1 MSTISKYTELAK
13 ENDLSEHDT
22 SAAFNIIMDGKS
34 ELDDLILFLETLNNN
49 RINQNHVLGA
59 VNIMRQKMISVDI
72 PLESIDTCGTG
83 GDGKFSLNISTA
95 VAFVLSALG
104 IPVAK
109 HGNRSI
115 TSNCGSADVLKALGI
130 NIDMNTDKISECIEK
145 TGICFMFAPN
155 HHPAMKHV
163 AEARQI
169 LGKKGV
175 KTIFNMLGPLLNPG
189 NVKKQIIGVFS
200 SEIQKIYKEVFN
212 KSSDREAFIVFGAD
226 GMDEISTEGN
236 NKIAH
241 KDNFFDFDPFELEIK
256 RPNIIE
262 LTGENPEFN
271 ASRIIDIFSG
281 KKDSF
286 YDIVSINAALGLVLN
301 QNLEL
306 NNKNISICLSDIGT
320 VMNDGTALDKIKQL
334 KIFTNKK

>member
-1 MSTISKYTELAK
+1 MSTIGKYTELAK

-49 RINQNHVLGA
+49 GINQNHVLGA

-115 TSNCGSADVLKALGI
+115 TSNCGSADVLRALGI
-130 NIDMNTDKISECIEK
+130 NIDMHTDKISECIEK

-163 AEARQI
+163 AQARQI
-169 LGKKGV
+169 LGKKGI

-212 KSSDREAFIVFGAD
+212 KSSDREAFIVYGAD

-236 NKIAH
+236 NKITH

-256 RPNIIE
+256 RPNVIE
-262 LTGENPEFN
+262 LTGENPDFN

-286 YDIVSINAALGLVLN
+286 YDIVSINAALGLVLDR
-301 QNLEL
+301 NLEL
-306 NNKNISICLSDIGT
+306 NNKNISICLNDIGT

-334 KIFTNKK
+334 

>member
-49 RINQNHVLGA
+49 GINQNHVLGA

-115 TSNCGSADVLKALGI
+115 TSNCGSADVLRALGI
-130 NIDMNTDKISECIEK
+130 NIDMHTDKISECIEK

-212 KSSDREAFIVFGAD
+212 KSSDREAFIVYGAD

-256 RPNIIE
+256 RPNVIE

-286 YDIVSINAALGLVLN
+286 YDIVSINAALGLVLDR
-301 QNLEL
+301 NLEF
-306 NNKNISICLSDIGT
+306 NNKNISICLNDIGT
-320 VMNDGTALDKIKQL
+320 VMNDGTALDKIEQL
-334 KIFTNKK
+334 KMFTNK

>member
-49 RINQNHVLGA
+49 GINQNHVLGA

-115 TSNCGSADVLKALGI
+115 
-130 NIDMNTDKISECIEK
+130 
-145 TGICFMFAPN
+145 
-155 HHPAMKHV
+155 
-163 AEARQI
+163 
-169 LGKKGV
+169 
-175 KTIFNMLGPLLNPG
+175 
-189 NVKKQIIGVFS
+189 
-200 SEIQKIYKEVFN
+200 
-212 KSSDREAFIVFGAD
+212 
-226 GMDEISTEGN
+226 
-236 NKIAH
+236 
-241 KDNFFDFDPFELEIK
+241 
-256 RPNIIE
+256 
-262 LTGENPEFN
+262 
-271 ASRIIDIFSG
+271 
-281 KKDSF
+281 
-286 YDIVSINAALGLVLN
+286 
-301 QNLEL
+301 
-306 NNKNISICLSDIGT
+306 LSLIH
-320 VMNDGTALDKIKQL
+320 I
-334 KIFTNKK
+334 

>member
-22 SAAFNIIMDGKS
+22 SVAFNIIMDGKS

-49 RINQNHVLGA
+49 GINQNHVLGA

-115 TSNCGSADVLKALGI
+115 TSNCGSADVLRALGI
-130 NIDMNTDKISECIEK
+130 NIDMHTDKISECIEK

-212 KSSDREAFIVFGAD
+212 KSSDREAFIVYGAD
-226 GMDEISTEGN
+226 GMDEISTEGS

-281 KKDSF
+281 KRDSF
-286 YDIVSINAALGLVLN
+286 YDIVSINAALGLVLDR
-301 QNLEL
+301 NLEL
-306 NNKNISICLSDIGT
+306 NNKNISICLNDIGT
-320 VMNDGTALDKIKQL
+320 VMNDGTALDKIEQL
-334 KIFTNKK
+334 KMFTNK

>member
-49 RINQNHVLGA
+49 GINQNHVLGA

-115 TSNCGSADVLKALGI
+115 TSNCGSADVLRALGI
-130 NIDMNTDKISECIEK
+130 NIDMHTDKISECIEK

-169 LGKKGV
+169 LGKKGI

-256 RPNIIE
+256 RPNVIE

-286 YDIVSINAALGLVLN
+286 YDIVSINAALGLVLDR
-301 QNLEL
+301 NLEL
-306 NNKNISICLSDIGT
+306 NNKNISICLNDIGT
-320 VMNDGTALDKIKQL
+320 VMNDGTALDKIEQL
-334 KIFTNKK
+334 KMFTNK

>member
-1 MSTISKYTELAK
+1 MSTISKYTELAI

-49 RINQNHVLGA
+49 GINQNHVLGA

-115 TSNCGSADVLKALGI
+115 TSNCGSADVLRALGI
-130 NIDMNTDKISECIEK
+130 NIDMHTDKISECIEK

-236 NKIAH
+236 NMIAH

-256 RPNIIE
+256 RPNVIE
-262 LTGENPEFN
+262 LTGENPEYN

-286 YDIVSINAALGLVLN
+286 YDIVSINAALGLVLDRS
-301 QNLEL
+301 LEI
-306 NNKNISICLSDIGT
+306 NNKNISICLNDIGT
-320 VMNDGTALDKIKQL
+320 VMNNGTALDKIEQL
-334 KIFTNKK
+334 KMFTNK

>member
-49 RINQNHVLGA
+49 GINQNHVLGA

-115 TSNCGSADVLKALGI
+115 TSNCGSADVLRALGI
-130 NIDMNTDKISECIEK
+130 NIDMHTDKISECIEK

-256 RPNIIE
+256 RPNVIE

-286 YDIVSINAALGLVLN
+286 YDIVSINAALGLVLDR
-301 QNLEL
+301 NLEL
-306 NNKNISICLSDIGT
+306 NNKNISICLNDIGT
-320 VMNDGTALDKIKQL
+320 VMNDGTALDKIEQL
-334 KIFTNKK
+334 KMFTNK

>member
-49 RINQNHVLGA
+49 GINQNHVLGA

-115 TSNCGSADVLKALGI
+115 TSNCGSADVLRALGI
-130 NIDMNTDKISECIEK
+130 NIDMHTDKISECIEK

-256 RPNIIE
+256 RPNVIE

-286 YDIVSINAALGLVLN
+286 YDIVSINAALGLVLDR
-301 QNLEL
+301 NLEL
-306 NNKNISICLSDIGT
+306 NNKNISICLNDVGT
-320 VMNDGTALDKIKQL
+320 AMNDGTALDKIEQL
-334 KIFTNKK
+334 KMFTNK

>member
-49 RINQNHVLGA
+49 GINQNHVLGA

-115 TSNCGSADVLKALGI
+115 TSNCGSADVLRALGI
-130 NIDMNTDKISECIEK
+130 NIDMHTDKISECIEK

-212 KSSDREAFIVFGAD
+212 KSSDREAFIVYGAD

-286 YDIVSINAALGLVLN
+286 YDIVSINAALGLVLDR
-301 QNLEL
+301 NLEL
-306 NNKNISICLSDIGT
+306 NNKNISICLNDIGT
-320 VMNDGTALDKIKQL
+320 VMNNGTALDKIEQL
-334 KIFTNKK
+334 KMFTNK

>member
-49 RINQNHVLGA
+49 GINQNHVLGA

-115 TSNCGSADVLKALGI
+115 TSNCGSADVLRALGI
-130 NIDMNTDKISECIEK
+130 NIDMHTDKISECIEK

-212 KSSDREAFIVFGAD
+212 KSSDREAFIVYGAD

-256 RPNIIE
+256 RPNVIE

-286 YDIVSINAALGLVLN
+286 YDIVSINAALGLVLDR
-301 QNLEL
+301 NLEL
-306 NNKNISICLSDIGT
+306 NNKNISICLNDVGT
-320 VMNDGTALDKIKQL
+320 AMNDGTALDKIEQL
-334 KIFTNKK
+334 KKFTNKE

>member
-49 RINQNHVLGA
+49 GINQNHVLGA

-115 TSNCGSADVLKALGI
+115 TSNCGSADVLRALGI
-130 NIDMNTDKISECIEK
+130 NIDMHTDKISECIEK

-212 KSSDREAFIVFGAD
+212 KSSDREAFIVYGAD

-286 YDIVSINAALGLVLN
+286 YDIVSINAALGLVLDR
-301 QNLEL
+301 NLEL
-306 NNKNISICLSDIGT
+306 NNKNISICLNDIGT
-320 VMNDGTALDKIKQL
+320 VMNDGTALDKIEQL
-334 KIFTNKK
+334 KKFTNK

>member
-49 RINQNHVLGA
+49 GINQNHVLGA

-115 TSNCGSADVLKALGI
+115 TSNCGSADVLRALGI
-130 NIDMNTDKISECIEK
+130 NIDMHTDKISECIEK

-212 KSSDREAFIVFGAD
+212 KSSDREAFIVYGAD

-256 RPNIIE
+256 RPNVIE
-262 LTGENPEFN
+262 LTGENPDFN

-301 QNLEL
+301 RNLEL
-306 NNKNISICLSDIGT
+306 NNKNISICLNDIGT

-334 KIFTNKK
+334 EIFTNK

>member
-49 RINQNHVLGA
+49 GINQNHVLGA

-115 TSNCGSADVLKALGI
+115 TSNCGSADVLRALGI
-130 NIDMNTDKISECIEK
+130 NIDMHTDKISECIEK

-212 KSSDREAFIVFGAD
+212 KSSDREAFIVYGAD

-241 KDNFFDFDPFELEIK
+241 KDNFFDFDPIELEIK

-281 KKDSF
+281 KRDSF
-286 YDIVSINAALGLVLN
+286 YDIVSINAALGLVLDR
-301 QNLEL
+301 NLEL
-306 NNKNISICLSDIGT
+306 NNRNISICLNDIGT
-320 VMNDGTALDKIKQL
+320 VMNDGTALDKIEQL
-334 KIFTNKK
+334 KMFTNK

>member
-1 MSTISKYTELAK
+1 MSTINKYTELAK

-49 RINQNHVLGA
+49 GINQNHVLGA
-59 VNIMRQKMISVDI
+59 VNIMRQKMIAVDI

-109 HGNRSI
+109 HGNKSI
-115 TSNCGSADVLKALGI
+115 TSNCGSADVLRALGI
-130 NIDMNTDKISECIEK
+130 NIDMQTDKISECIGK

-256 RPNIIE
+256 RPNVIE
-262 LTGENPEFN
+262 LTGENPDFN

-286 YDIVSINAALGLVLN
+286 YDIVSINAALGLVLDR
-301 QNLEL
+301 NLEL
-306 NNKNISICLSDIGT
+306 NNKNISICLNDIGT

-334 KIFTNKK
+334 KIFTNK

>member
-49 RINQNHVLGA
+49 GINQNHVLGA
-59 VNIMRQKMISVDI
+59 VNIMKQKMISVDI
-72 PLESIDTCGTG
+72 PLDSIDTCGTG

-115 TSNCGSADVLKALGI
+115 TSNCGSADVLRALGI
-130 NIDMNTDKISECIEK
+130 NIDMHTDKISECVEK

-212 KSSDREAFIVFGAD
+212 KSSDREAFIVYGAD

-241 KDNFFDFDPFELEIK
+241 KDNFFDFDPFELGIK

-271 ASRIIDIFSG
+271 ASRIIEIFSG
-281 KKDSF
+281 KRDSF
-286 YDIVSINAALGLVLN
+286 YDIVSINAALGLVLDR
-301 QNLEL
+301 NLEL
-306 NNKNISICLSDIGT
+306 NNKNISKCLDDIGK
-320 VMNDGTALDKIKQL
+320 VMNDGTALDKIEQL
-334 KIFTNKK
+334 KMFTNK

>member
-13 ENDLSEHDT
+13 ENDLSENDT
-22 SAAFNIIMDGKS
+22 SSAFNIIMDGKS

-49 RINQNHVLGA
+49 GINQNHVLGA
-59 VNIMRQKMISVDI
+59 VNIMRQKMIAVDI

-83 GDGKFSLNISTA
+83 GDGKFTLNVSTA

-130 NIDMNTDKISECIEK
+130 NIDMQTDKISECIEK

-212 KSSDREAFIVFGAD
+212 KSSDREAFIVYGAD

-286 YDIVSINAALGLVLN
+286 YDIVSINAALGLVLDR
-301 QNLEL
+301 NLEF
-306 NNKNISICLSDIGT
+306 NNKNISICLNDIGT
-320 VMNDGTALDKIKQL
+320 VMNDGTALDKIEQL
-334 KIFTNKK
+334 KMFTNK

>member
-49 RINQNHVLGA
+49 GINQNHVLGA

-115 TSNCGSADVLKALGI
+115 TSNCGSADVLRALGI
-130 NIDMNTDKISECIEK
+130 NIDMHTDKISECIEK

-169 LGKKGV
+169 LGKKGI

-212 KSSDREAFIVFGAD
+212 KSSDREAFIVYGAD

-236 NKIAH
+236 NKIAY

-256 RPNIIE
+256 RPNVIE
-262 LTGENPEFN
+262 LTGENPKFN
-271 ASRIIDIFSG
+271 ASRIIDILSG

-286 YDIVSINAALGLVLN
+286 YDIVSINAALGLVLDR
-301 QNLEL
+301 NLEL
-306 NNKNISICLSDIGT
+306 NNKNISICLNDIGT
-320 VMNDGTALDKIKQL
+320 VMNDGTALDKIEQL
-334 KIFTNKK
+334 KMFTNK

>member
-1 MSTISKYTELAK
+1 MSTITKYTELAK
-13 ENDLSEHDT
+13 ENDLSEQDT

-49 RINQNHVLGA
+49 GINQNHVLGA
-59 VNIMRQKMISVDI
+59 VNIMRQKMIAVDI

-83 GDGKFSLNISTA
+83 GDGKFTLNVSTA

-130 NIDMNTDKISECIEK
+130 NIDMQTDKISECIEK

-212 KSSDREAFIVFGAD
+212 KSSDREAFIVYGAD
-226 GMDEISTEGN
+226 GMDEISTEGS

-256 RPNIIE
+256 RPNVIE

-286 YDIVSINAALGLVLN
+286 YDIVSINAALGLVLDR
-301 QNLEL
+301 NLEL
-306 NNKNISICLSDIGT
+306 NNKNISICLNDICK
-320 VMNDGTALDKIKQL
+320 VMNDGTALDKIEQL
-334 KIFTNKK
+334 KMFTNK

>member
-49 RINQNHVLGA
+49 GINQNHVLGA

-115 TSNCGSADVLKALGI
+115 TSNCGSADVLRALGI
-130 NIDMNTDKISECIEK
+130 NIDMHTDKISECIEK

-212 KSSDREAFIVFGAD
+212 KSSDREAFIVYGAD

-256 RPNIIE
+256 RPNVIE

-286 YDIVSINAALGLVLN
+286 YDIVSINAALGLVLDR
-301 QNLEL
+301 NLEL
-306 NNKNISICLSDIGT
+306 NNKNISICLNDVGT

-334 KIFTNKK
+334 KIFTNK

>member
-49 RINQNHVLGA
+49 GINQNHVLGA

-115 TSNCGSADVLKALGI
+115 TSNCGSADVLRALGI
-130 NIDMNTDKISECIEK
+130 NIDMHTDKISECIEK

-212 KSSDREAFIVFGAD
+212 KSSDREAFIVYGAD

-286 YDIVSINAALGLVLN
+286 YDIVSINAALGLVLDR
-301 QNLEL
+301 NLEL
-306 NNKNISICLSDIGT
+306 NNKNISICLNDIGT
-320 VMNDGTALDKIKQL
+320 VMNDGTALDKIEQL
-334 KIFTNKK
+334 KMFTNK

>member
-49 RINQNHVLGA
+49 GINQNHVLGA
-59 VNIMRQKMISVDI
+59 VNIMRQKMVSVDI

-115 TSNCGSADVLKALGI
+115 TSNCGSADVLRALGI
-130 NIDMNTDKISECIEK
+130 NIDMHTDKISECIEK

-212 KSSDREAFIVFGAD
+212 KSSDREAFIVYGAD

-281 KKDSF
+281 KRDSF
-286 YDIVSINAALGLVLN
+286 YDIVSINAALGLVLDR
-301 QNLEL
+301 NLEL
-306 NNKNISICLSDIGT
+306 NNKNISICLNDIGT
-320 VMNDGTALDKIKQL
+320 VMNNGTALDKIEQL
-334 KIFTNKK
+334 KMFTNK

>member
-1 MSTISKYTELAK
+1 MSTITKYTELAK
-13 ENDLSEHDT
+13 KNDLSEHDT

-49 RINQNHVLGA
+49 GINQNHVLGA

-115 TSNCGSADVLKALGI
+115 TSNCGSADVLRALGI
-130 NIDMNTDKISECIEK
+130 NIDMHTDKISECIEK

-169 LGKKGV
+169 LGKKGI

-212 KSSDREAFIVFGAD
+212 KSSDREAFIVYGAD

-241 KDNFFDFDPFELEIK
+241 KDNFFDFDPIELEIK

-286 YDIVSINAALGLVLN
+286 YDIVSINAALGLVLDRS
-301 QNLEL
+301 LEI
-306 NNKNISICLSDIGT
+306 NNKNISICLNDIGT
-320 VMNDGTALDKIKQL
+320 VMNDGTALDKIEQL
-334 KIFTNKK
+334 KMFTNK

>member
-1 MSTISKYTELAK
+1 MSTITKYTELVK
-13 ENDLSEHDT
+13 ENGLNEQGT

-49 RINQNHVLGA
+49 VINQNHVLGA

-115 TSNCGSADVLKALGI
+115 TSNCGSADVLRALGI
-130 NIDMNTDKISECIEK
+130 NIDMHTDKISECIEK

-256 RPNIIE
+256 RPNVIE

-286 YDIVSINAALGLVLN
+286 YDIVSINAALGLVLDR
-301 QNLEL
+301 NLEL
-306 NNKNISICLSDIGT
+306 DNKNISICLNDIGT
-320 VMNDGTALDKIKQL
+320 VMNDGTALDKIQQL
-334 KIFTNKK
+334 KMFTNK

>member
-1 MSTISKYTELAK
+1 MSTISKYTKLAK
-13 ENDLSEHDT
+13 ENVLSEHDT

-49 RINQNHVLGA
+49 GINQNHVLGA
-59 VNIMRQKMISVDI
+59 VNIMRQKMIAVDI

-115 TSNCGSADVLKALGI
+115 TSNCGSADVLRALGI
-130 NIDMNTDKISECIEK
+130 NIDMHTDKISECIEK

-212 KSSDREAFIVFGAD
+212 KSSDREAFIVYGAD

-286 YDIVSINAALGLVLN
+286 YDIVSINAALGLVLDR
-301 QNLEL
+301 NLEL
-306 NNKNISICLSDIGT
+306 NNKNISICLNDIGT
-320 VMNDGTALDKIKQL
+320 VMNNGTALDKIEQL
-334 KIFTNKK
+334 KMFTNK

>member
-49 RINQNHVLGA
+49 GINQNHVLGA

-115 TSNCGSADVLKALGI
+115 TSNCGSADVLRALGI
-130 NIDMNTDKISECIEK
+130 NIDMHTDKISECIEK

-256 RPNIIE
+256 RPNVIE

-286 YDIVSINAALGLVLN
+286 YDIVSINAALGLVLDR
-301 QNLEL
+301 NLEL
-306 NNKNISICLSDIGT
+306 NNKNISICLNDIGT
-320 VMNDGTALDKIKQL
+320 VMNDGTALDKIEQL
-334 KIFTNKK
+334 KMFTNKE

>member
-49 RINQNHVLGA
+49 GINQNHVLGA

-115 TSNCGSADVLKALGI
+115 TSNCGSADVLRALGI
-130 NIDMNTDKISECIEK
+130 NIDMHTDKLSECIEK

-212 KSSDREAFIVFGAD
+212 KSSDREAFIVYGAD

-256 RPNIIE
+256 RPNVIE

-286 YDIVSINAALGLVLN
+286 YDIVSINAALGIVLN

-306 NNKNISICLSDIGT
+306 NYKNISICLSDIGT
-320 VMNDGTALDKIKQL
+320 VMNDGTALDKIEQL
-334 KIFTNKK
+334 KMFTNKE

>member
-49 RINQNHVLGA
+49 GINQNHVLGA

-115 TSNCGSADVLKALGI
+115 TSNCGSADVLRALGI
-130 NIDMNTDKISECIEK
+130 NIDMHTDKISECIEK

-212 KSSDREAFIVFGAD
+212 KSSDREAFIVYGAD
-226 GMDEISTEGN
+226 GMDEISTEGS

-286 YDIVSINAALGLVLN
+286 YDIVSINAALGLVLDR
-301 QNLEL
+301 NLEL
-306 NNKNISICLSDIGT
+306 NNKNISICLNDIGT
-320 VMNDGTALDKIKQL
+320 VMNDGTALDKIEQL
-334 KIFTNKK
+334 KMFTNK

>member
-49 RINQNHVLGA
+49 GINQNHVLGA

-115 TSNCGSADVLKALGI
+115 TSNCGSADVLRALGI
-130 NIDMNTDKISECIEK
+130 NIDMHTDKISECIEK

-212 KSSDREAFIVFGAD
+212 KSSDREAFIVYGAD

-256 RPNIIE
+256 RPNVIE

-301 QNLEL
+301 RNLEL

-320 VMNDGTALDKIKQL
+320 VMNDGTALDKIEQL
-334 KIFTNKK
+334 KKFTNKE

>member
-49 RINQNHVLGA
+49 GINQNHVLGA

-115 TSNCGSADVLKALGI
+115 TSNCGSADVLRALGI
-130 NIDMNTDKISECIEK
+130 NIDMHTDKISECIEK

-212 KSSDREAFIVFGAD
+212 KSSDREAFIVYGAD

-256 RPNIIE
+256 RPNVIE

-286 YDIVSINAALGLVLN
+286 YDIVSINAALGLVLDR
-301 QNLEL
+301 NLEL
-306 NNKNISICLSDIGT
+306 NNKNISICLNDIGT
-320 VMNDGTALDKIKQL
+320 VMNDGTALDKIEQL
-334 KIFTNKK
+334 NMFTNK

>member
-1 MSTISKYTELAK
+1 MSTITKYTELAK
-13 ENDLSEHDT
+13 ENDLSEQDT

-49 RINQNHVLGA
+49 GINQNHVLGA

-212 KSSDREAFIVFGAD
+212 KSSDREAFIVYGAD

-301 QNLEL
+301 RNLEL
-306 NNKNISICLSDIGT
+306 NNKSISICLNDIGT
-320 VMNDGTALDKIKQL
+320 VMNDGTALDKIEQL
-334 KIFTNKK
+334 NMFTNK

>member
-49 RINQNHVLGA
+49 GINQNHVLGA

-115 TSNCGSADVLKALGI
+115 TSNCGSADVLRALGI
-130 NIDMNTDKISECIEK
+130 NIDMHTDKISECIEK

-256 RPNIIE
+256 RPNVIE
-262 LTGENPEFN
+262 LTGENPNFN

-286 YDIVSINAALGLVLN
+286 YDIVSINAALGLVLDR
-301 QNLEL
+301 NLEL
-306 NNKNISICLSDIGT
+306 NNKNISICLNDIGT
-320 VMNDGTALDKIKQL
+320 VMNDGTALDKIEQL
-334 KIFTNKK
+334 KKFTNK

>member
-34 ELDDLILFLETLNNN
+34 ELADLILFLETLNNN
-49 RINQNHVLGA
+49 GINQNHVLGA

-115 TSNCGSADVLKALGI
+115 TSNCGSADVLRALGI
-130 NIDMNTDKISECIEK
+130 NIDMHTDKISECIEK

-256 RPNIIE
+256 RPNVIE

-286 YDIVSINAALGLVLN
+286 YDIVSINAALGLVLDR
-301 QNLEL
+301 NLEL
-306 NNKNISICLSDIGT
+306 NNKNISICLNDIGT
-320 VMNDGTALDKIKQL
+320 VMNDGTALDKIEQL
-334 KIFTNKK
+334 KKFTNK

>member
-13 ENDLSEHDT
+13 ENGLSEHDT

-49 RINQNHVLGA
+49 GINQNHVLGA

-115 TSNCGSADVLKALGI
+115 TSNCGSADVLRALGI
-130 NIDMNTDKISECIEK
+130 NIDMHTDKISECVEK

-212 KSSDREAFIVFGAD
+212 KSSDREAFIVYGAD

-286 YDIVSINAALGLVLN
+286 YDIVSINAALGLVLDR
-301 QNLEL
+301 NLEL
-306 NNKNISICLSDIGT
+306 NNKNISICLNDIVT
-320 VMNDGTALDKIKQL
+320 VMNDGTALDKIEQL
-334 KIFTNKK
+334 KMFTNK

>member
-49 RINQNHVLGA
+49 GINQNHVLGA

-109 HGNRSI
+109 HGNKSI
-115 TSNCGSADVLKALGI
+115 TSNCGSADVLRALGI
-130 NIDMNTDKISECIEK
+130 NIDMHTDKISECIEK

-169 LGKKGV
+169 LGKKGI

-212 KSSDREAFIVFGAD
+212 KSSDREAFIVYGAD

-256 RPNIIE
+256 RPNVIE

-286 YDIVSINAALGLVLN
+286 YDIVSINAALGLVLDR
-301 QNLEL
+301 NLEL
-306 NNKNISICLSDIGT
+306 NNKNISICLNDIGT

-334 KIFTNKK
+334 KIFTNK

>member
-1 MSTISKYTELAK
+1 MSTISKYTKLAK

-49 RINQNHVLGA
+49 GINQNHVLGA

-115 TSNCGSADVLKALGI
+115 TSNCGSADVLRALGI
-130 NIDMNTDKISECIEK
+130 NIDMHTDKISECIEK
-145 TGICFMFAPN
+145 SGICFMFAPN

-212 KSSDREAFIVFGAD
+212 KSSDREAFIVYGAD

-236 NKIAH
+236 NRIAH

-286 YDIVSINAALGLVLN
+286 YDIVSINAALGLVLER
-301 QNLEL
+301 NLEL
-306 NNKNISICLSDIGT
+306 NNKNISICLNDIDT
-320 VMNDGTALDKIKQL
+320 VMNDGTALDKIEQL
-334 KIFTNKK
+334 KMFTNK

>member
-49 RINQNHVLGA
+49 GINQNHVLGA

-115 TSNCGSADVLKALGI
+115 TSNCGSADVLRALGI
-130 NIDMNTDKISECIEK
+130 NIDMHTDKISECIEK

-236 NKIAH
+236 NKIAY

-286 YDIVSINAALGLVLN
+286 YDIVSINAALGLVLDR
-301 QNLEL
+301 NLEL
-306 NNKNISICLSDIGT
+306 NNENISICLNDIGT
-320 VMNDGTALDKIKQL
+320 VMNDGTALDKIEQL
-334 KIFTNKK
+334 KMFTNK

>member
-49 RINQNHVLGA
+49 GINQNHVLGA

-115 TSNCGSADVLKALGI
+115 TSNCGSADVLRALGI
-130 NIDMNTDKISECIEK
+130 NIDMHTDKISECIEK

-169 LGKKGV
+169 LGKKGI

-212 KSSDREAFIVFGAD
+212 KSSDREAFIVYGAD

-256 RPNIIE
+256 RPNVIE

-286 YDIVSINAALGLVLN
+286 YDIVSINAALGLVLDR
-301 QNLEL
+301 NLEL

-320 VMNDGTALDKIKQL
+320 VMNDGTALDKIEQL
-334 KIFTNKK
+334 KKFTNKK

>member
-34 ELDDLILFLETLNNN
+34 ELDDLMLFLETLNNN
-49 RINQNHVLGA
+49 GINQNHVLGA

-115 TSNCGSADVLKALGI
+115 TSNCGSADVLRALGI
-130 NIDMNTDKISECIEK
+130 NIDMHTDKISECIEK

-212 KSSDREAFIVFGAD
+212 KSSDREAFIVYGAD

-256 RPNIIE
+256 RPNVIE

-301 QNLEL
+301 RNLEL
-306 NNKNISICLSDIGT
+306 NNKNISICLSDIDT
-320 VMNDGTALDKIKQL
+320 VMNDGIALDKIEQL
-334 KIFTNKK
+334 KMFTNK